1 MQKRKRWQFFLILTV
16 IALTIYNIL
25 PTVFYYTKPLNKP
38 IDSKRSMK
46 IATRITHRINDMEKD
61 AIDWINS
68 YCSMLG
74 IKPDSVSID
83 QHSPQYLHVECN
95 TNEEAQK
102 LKATLPYAGALISFV
117 PAQLSLAGDVDMHPK
132 RLTLQRQIPIR
143 FDASKVS
150 DYFAFT
156 SKKEKT
162 QDTSSPYQGLVFDRA
177 SHLAKAIVS
186 ESESSTYTE
195 AILHG
200 KNPMQTKELVFSLAQ
215 ELNDFISIFG
225 EDSNVAHRYFNS
237 FSGPSLNNT
246 SSFQKFIQAID
257 STRDQLK
264 LDRKALNEETA
275 DNEKEQKLK
284 LLESRESLLIKT
296 KKLLEDHSNQIASE
310 NKGWGLADILSQLE
324 ANKKITGIQS
334 LEINENNPFID
345 RLSIDWNND
354 KIYLKLH
361 DDILNLRNKN
371 HENSDKFEQLLI
383 NEIARLNRLTNENI
397 SIQGNEYHISLHDLT
412 GSESF
417 LLLKLDS
424 VAKGLAS
431 QVKNTILYQ
440 WKTSHPELSAKQFP
454 VYDWETYLKLP
465 EEEKAICLVIY
476 APVLDSTALKG
487 FKTNSIYVLAKGLNR
502 ILQKYQYL
510 KKSEDAEVLFQD
522 FKKLQILLEKEGF
535 HGFPAS
541 AIPQFANLEGDFIF
555 ENNDY
560 FQTLLQAT
568 RENFSVHGSHK
579 YAVLEFTNVE
589 QRLRKDNQID
599 DQMHENLIKWNDDYY
614 SSQAS
619 MNPNEK
625 LKTAPPTK
633 NVFWNNMKL
642 SSLKYFRGDERK
654 ILHWGL
660 DLSGGKTVQIELRDQ
675 NNQLVTNEAD
685 LKQGM
690 NELYNRVNKMGV
702 SEVNIRAL
710 NSNIVLDFPGSQGLS
725 AAELVKASSMFFHIV
740 NEKFSLRNPTLS
752 DHVNRFLQEI
762 WNEALVTNRK
772 DIDSINQIAH
782 KHLYGDH
789 ANTKIVKP
797 RTESAKVL
805 YENGLRLAS
814 ADTPSSYDV
823 DETFSKLAI
832 FRGDDASQWH
842 GQAHPLMMV
851 FNNYTLEGSNLENI
865 ESQYDPSKG
874 NSLKFD
880 VKGSTTLSNGKKIY
894 PGDLLYNWTSRF
906 AKDSVIGTPYEK
918 HSQGG
923 GWRMAVIL
931 NNSVITFPS
940 LEAKDIRKHA
950 SITGNFTQRDV
961 QQLVSDLKAGSLTYT
976 PRILSEK
983 NVSPELGYQ
992 ERVKGIIATF
1002 VALIL
1007 VIIAMTTYYRFSGI
1021 VASVAVLFNLLIM
1034 WATLQNLQATLSL
1047 AGIAGIILTVGMA
1060 VDANVL
1066 VFERIKEEFAI
1077 SHRLGA
1083 AIQSGYSKAYSAI
1096 VDSNVTTIIAALI
1109 LLNFDAGP
1117 IKGFAITLIIGIVSS
1132 MFSALFMTRY
1142 FFSHWVENT
1151 KVKVLHM
1158 SNWVKATSF
1167 DFLKKSKYV
1176 IFCSL
1181 ILMGIGIFAI
1191 ANQGKSIFGMDFTG
1205 GFSIS
1210 LEVEEIKDLDYRHA
1224 VEKALLNQNLSS
1236 HDFQIQQLNPSNNLR
1251 LLLGTNMERKG
1262 KPYFGMP
1269 LSLDKKIAKYS
1280 FEKNPRI
1287 AWIVKALEK
1296 EGINITPHSLNQLE
1310 KNWTVMSGQ
1319 MSESMRNNAGLG
1331 LMLAL
1336 IAILVYITF
1345 RFEFKYA
1352 ISAMIC
1358 LIHDVILSVA
1368 SVAILH
1374 MMKVPVQIDLHTIAA
1389 LMTIIGYSLNDTIII
1404 FDRIRE
1410 DRKLLRRRPFEE
1422 VVNRALNITLSRT
1435 TITSATTLLVLLALV
1450 CLGGSTVFSFALVM
1464 TIGVIFGTFS
1474 SLFVASPLMLMIHK
1488 FQQRKYD
1495 EKETT

>member
-38 IDSKRSMK
+38 IENKRSQK
-46 IATRITHRINDMEKD
+46 IATRIMDRINGMEKESV
-61 AIDWINS
+61 DWVNS

-74 IKPDSVSID
+74 IKPANVSID
-83 QHSPQYLHVECN
+83 QDSPQYLHVDCKTTED
-95 TNEEAQK
+95 AQK
-102 LKATLPYAGALISFV
+102 LKTTLPYAGSLINFIPS
-117 PAQLSLAGDVDMHPK
+117 QLTLAGDVDMHPK
-132 RLTLQRQIPIR
+132 KITLQRQIPIH
-143 FDASKVS
+143 FDKSKIS
-150 DYFAFT
+150 EYFDFS
-156 SKKEKT
+156 SKKATSE
-162 QDTSSPYQGLVFDRA
+162 DTASIYHDLVFDRT

-186 ESESSTYTE
+186 ESESATYAQ
-195 AILHG
+195 AILHN
-200 KNPMQTKELVFSLAQ
+200 KNPTQVKELVFSLAQ
-215 ELNDFISIFG
+215 EINDFISIFG
-225 EDSNVAHRYFNS
+225 ESSNVVHRYFNS
-237 FSGPSLNNT
+237 FSDSSLNDN
-246 SSFQKFIQAID
+246 SSFQKFIQTID

-264 LDRKALNEETA
+264 MEKKAINEA
-275 DNEKEQKLK
+275 KNDSEKEQNIK
-284 LLESRESLLIKT
+284 LLEDRETLLIKT
-296 KKLLEDHSNQIASE
+296 KKLLESHSNQIMATK
-310 NKGWGLADILSQLE
+310 KGWNVSDILSSFQ
-324 ANKKITGIQS
+324 ASKDTSKIQS
-334 LEINENNPFID
+334 LEINEKNPFID
-345 RLSIDWNND
+345 KLLIDWNND

-361 DDILNLRNKN
+361 DDILKFKNEN
-371 HENSDKFEQLLI
+371 HENKEKFEQLLI

-397 SIQGNEYHISLHDLT
+397 SVQGSEYHISLNELT

-424 VAKGLAS
+424 VANSLAK
-431 QVKNTILYQ
+431 QIKNTIHQQ
-440 WKTSHPELSAKQFP
+440 WSPSHPELSDKNFP
-454 VYDWETYLKLP
+454 IYDWQTYTKLP
-465 EEEKAICLVIY
+465 VEEKAICLVVY
-476 APVLDSTALKG
+476 SPVVDSTSLKG

-502 ILQKYQYL
+502 ILQKYQYQ
-510 KKSEDAEVLFQD
+510 KSSSDAEIFFQD
-522 FKKLQILLEKEGF
+522 FKKLQNLLQKEGF
-535 HGFPAS
+535 HGFPAA
-541 AIPQFANLEGDFIF
+541 AIPQFAELEGDFIF

-560 FQTLLQAT
+560 FQPLLQAT
-568 RENFSVHGSHK
+568 RENFSVYGSHK

-599 DQMHENLIKWNDDYY
+599 TQRHEELIKWNDDYY
-614 SSQAS
+614 SAQVS
-619 MNPNEK
+619 MDSHEK
-625 LKTAPPTK
+625 FKTAPPTK

-642 SSLKYFRGDERK
+642 STVKYFRGDERK

-675 NNQLVTNEAD
+675 NNHLVTNEAD

-710 NSNIVLDFPGSQGLS
+710 NNNIVLDFPGSQGLS

-740 NEKFSLRNPTLS
+740 NEKFSLRNPALS

-782 KHLYGDH
+782 KHLYGDL
-789 ANTKIVKP
+789 ANTKVVKP

-814 ADTPSSYDV
+814 SETNCSYDV
-823 DETFSKLAI
+823 DETFSKLTI
-832 FRGDDASQWH
+832 FRGDDSSQWH
-842 GQAHPLMMV
+842 GQTHPLLV
-851 FNNYTLEGSNLENI
+851 TFNNYTLEGSNLENI
-865 ESQYDPSKG
+865 DSQYDPSKG
-874 NSLKFD
+874 NSLKFN
-880 VKGSTTLSNGKKIY
+880 VKSSTTLSNGKKIH

-906 AKDSVIGTPYEK
+906 AKDSVINTPYEK
-918 HSQGG
+918 YSQGG

-931 NNSVITFPS
+931 NNAVITFPS
-940 LEAKDIRKHA
+940 LEAKDIRTQA

-983 NVSPELGYQ
+983 NVSPELGHQ
-992 ERVKGIIATF
+992 ERLKGIIATF

-1007 VIIAMTTYYRFSGI
+1007 VIIAMTAYYRFAGI

-1077 SHRLGA
+1077 SHRLSA
-1083 AIQSGYSKAYSAI
+1083 AIQTGYGKAYSAI

-1142 FFSHWVENT
+1142 FFSRWVDNT
-1151 KVKVLHM
+1151 KSKMLNM
-1158 SNWVKATSF
+1158 SDWVKSTNF
-1167 DFLKKSKYV
+1167 DFLKKSKLV
-1176 IFCSL
+1176 ISCSL
-1181 ILMGIGIFAI
+1181 ILMVIGFIAIFH
-1191 ANQGKSIFGMDFTG
+1191 QGKSIFGMDFTG
-1205 GFSIS
+1205 GFSLT
-1210 LEVEEIKDLDYRHA
+1210 LEVAETKDIDYRQA
-1224 VEKALLNQNLSS
+1224 VEKALINQNLSV

-1251 LLLGTNMERKG
+1251 LLLGTNMEGKG
-1262 KPYFGMP
+1262 KPYFSLP
-1269 LSLDKKIAKYS
+1269 LAFDYKDIKYS
-1280 FEKNPRI
+1280 YENNPRI
-1287 AWIVKALEK
+1287 VWIVNALQK

-1319 MSESMRNNAGLG
+1319 MSESMRNNAGFG

-1336 IAILVYITF
+1336 IAILIYITF

-1352 ISAMIC
+1352 ISAMVC
-1358 LIHDVILSVA
+1358 LIHDVVLSIA

-1374 MMKVPVQIDLHTIAA
+1374 FLKIPVQIDLHTIAA

-1410 DRKLLRRRPFEE
+1410 DRKLMRRRPFEE
-1422 VVNRALNITLSRT
+1422 VVNHALNITLSRT
-1435 TITSATTLLVLLALV
+1435 TITSATTLFVLLALV

-1488 FQQRKYD
+1488 FQQKKYS